1 MTTNKKTIQSGIRD
15 RSTNRSS
22 SRRTQRQN
30 TMSSAEVIHS
40 MFTQEIWSIYYDV
53 SC

>member
-22 SRRTQRQN
+22 SRRRTQRQN

-40 MFTQEIWSIYYDV
+40 MFTQEIL
-53 SC
+53 